1 MRTVEFIV
9 PECDNGIS
17 ALKFLKRRGFSARL
31 VTKLKSTGG
40 LTRGG
45 SILRSIDSVF
55 TGERIDVTLPDGDTL
70 EPNPDLYA
78 AVAYEDEDVVVF
90 DKPPGLPVHPSGGHY
105 YDTLGNL
112 FAAMYPGVTFRPV
125 SRLDRDT
132 SGLCVCAK
140 NTLAAARLAGK
151 IDKVYYAAINGNILQ
166 NGEINAPIT
175 RESDSIIKRC
185 VREDGKPAIT
195 LYKPIRHAN
204 GKTLLEITLVTG
216 RTHQIRAH
224 FAYIGFPLCGDDM
237 YGGDCSEI
245 TRQALHCGKVT
256 FSAPISGEQVVVES
270 SLPEDIAKL
279 FGG

>member
-1 MRTVEFIV
+1 MRIVHFDV

-45 SILRSIDSVF
+45 SILRSIDAVF

-151 IDKVYYAAINGNILQ
+151 VDKVYYAVIDGEILQ
-166 NGEINAPIT
+166 SGEINAPIT

-256 FSAPISGEQVVVES
+256 FSAPISGEQIMVES

>member
-1 MRTVEFIV
+1 MRIVHFDV

-45 SILRSIDSVF
+45 SILRSIDAVF

-132 SGLCVCAK
+132 SGLCV
-140 NTLAAARLAGK
+140 
-151 IDKVYYAAINGNILQ
+151 AISTVALWQG
-166 NGEINAPIT
+166 NAPKCFHLT
-175 RESDSIIKRC
+175 SK
-185 VREDGKPAIT
+185 G
-195 LYKPIRHAN
+195 
-204 GKTLLEITLVTG
+204 
-216 RTHQIRAH
+216 
-224 FAYIGFPLCGDDM
+224 
-237 YGGDCSEI
+237 SE
-245 TRQALHCGKVT
+245 
-256 FSAPISGEQVVVES
+256 
-270 SLPEDIAKL
+270 
-279 FGG
+279 

>member
-90 DKPPGLPVHPSGGHY
+90 DKPPELPVHPSGGHY

-140 NTLAAARLAGK
+140 NTLAAARLAGR

-166 NGEINAPIT
+166 YGDINAPIT

-245 TRQALHCGKVT
+245 KRQALHCGKVT
-256 FSAPISGEQVVVES
+256 FSAPISGEQITVES

-279 FGG
+279 FGE

>member
-1 MRTVEFIV
+1 MRIVHFDV

-40 LTRGG
+40 LTRNG
-45 SILRSIDSVF
+45 SILRSIDPVF
-55 TGERIDVTLPDGDTL
+55 TGERIDVNLPDGDTL

-78 AVAYEDEDVVVF
+78 EIVYEDEDVVVF

-112 FAAMYPGVTFRPV
+112 FSAMYPGVTFRPV

-140 NTLAAARLAGK
+140 NTLAASKLAGRV
-151 IDKVYYAAINGNILQ
+151 DKVYYAAISGEILQ
-166 NGEINAPIT
+166 SGEINAPIT

-204 GKTLLEITLVTG
+204 GRTLLEITLVTG

-224 FAYIGFPLCGDDM
+224 FAHIGFPLCGDDM

-245 TRQALHCGKVT
+245 TRQALHCGRVV
-256 FSAPISGEQVVVES
+256 FSAPISGEQITVES

-279 FGG
+279 FVE